1 MKLAISGKGGVGK
14 STIAATLSLL
24 LASEGK
30 RVLAVDHDPDA
41 NLADALGIPAETQD
55 KIVPISKQ
63 KALIEER
70 TGAKVNQYG
79 QLFKLNPEV
88 SDIADNYAVNYKGVA
103 LLVLGAVERGG
114 GGCACAE
121 NVLLRALITDLILH
135 KDDIL
140 IMDMEAGLEHLG
152 RATGQGVDTM
162 LIVVEPGQ
170 RSIDTAKRIL
180 TMANEIGLTEFRFV
194 GNKVK
199 NPEDI
204 EFIKNSL
211 PDCDFLGFIPYSED
225 FLQADRRGVSI
236 VDTIGDDLRSTF
248 EEILTKLATT
258 AKGGSL

>member
-24 LASEGK
+24 LAGKGK

-41 NLADALGIPAETQD
+41 NLADALGIPAETQE
-55 KIVPISKQ
+55 KIIPISKQ

-135 KDDIL
+135 QDDIL

-152 RATGQGVDTM
+152 RATGKGVDTM

-170 RSIDTAKRIL
+170 RSIDSAKRIL

-211 PDCDFLGFIPYSED
+211 SDYDFLGFVPYSED

-248 EEILTKLATT
+248 EDILSKLTAT
-258 AKGGSL
+258 AKGE